1 MQRER
6 REAARYEVELPLSFS
21 GNEIAGG
28 GIVTSLSKEG
38 CAVKSEESVPPH
50 SFIAL
55 RVQLPDPNAPLKV
68 EVAHVRW
75 SNVSTFG
82 LEFIHLHAEEQERL
96 HRFIIWLQTTQNN

>member
-6 REAARYEVELPLSFS
+6 REAPRYEVELPLAFS

-50 SFIAL
+50 SFVAL

-82 LEFIHLHAEEQERL
+82 LEFVHLHAEEQERL
-96 HRFIIWLQTTQNN
+96 QRCDLRAVE